1 MTEVAGR
8 RGARGLAAL
17 PGLGLAGRPARR
29 FVIGFLASSAVL
41 LSLYYFPY
49 AEDGLVKRGIAGY
62 LHAYAVISGAV
73 LRLFERG
80 VTVSGPDIIGRYSLR
95 LVRTCDAMD
104 VNILLVSAVL
114 AWPGR
119 WRRRLLAAAI
129 GLACVL
135 VVNVAR
141 ICSLYY
147 VGIFHPSSFTFVHIE
162 LWPIVMLAVAV
173 GAFVLLVRW
182 MQRESPGGS
191 GSA

>member
-1 MTEVAGR
+1 MTAASDDRGVR
-8 RGARGLAAL
+8 RLGAL

-29 FVIGFLASSAVL
+29 FVIGFLVSSAVL

-49 AEDGLVKRGIAGY
+49 SDSGPVKRMIAGY
-62 LHAYAVISGAV
+62 LHLYAVVSGAV
-73 LRLFERG
+73 LRVFERG
-80 VTVSGPDIIGRYSLR
+80 ITVTGPDIIGRYSLR

-162 LWPIVMLAVAV
+162 LWPIIMLAVAV
-173 GAFVLLVRW
+173 GAFVILVRW
-182 MQRESPGGS
+182 MQRETSGGT
-191 GSA
+191 G